1 MKVVLTA
8 FVEVFLI
15 EAIMYTHSAF
25 AEERRQKTSQD

>member
-15 EAIMYTHSAF
+15 EAIMYTHSVF
-25 AEERRQKTSQD
+25 VEERRQKTSQD